1 MDPPASSP
9 SLSSGVSDGFLEHT
23 NHAAAS
29 KPVSSA
35 AVTVAGSIAPG
46 PLAACV
52 RCGQAIGD
60 QWVPFNDSV
69 CHPQCFCCETCG
81 VNVEDKYCVHED
93 SDGKSHLLCERH
105 YFERTNMVCA
115 KCKDPLDSTYVQ
127 ALGRKY
133 HPDHF
138 TCSVCPTIFGT
149 VLGSEGTYYE
159 HDNEAYCLHHYTY
172 LVARKCAGCQQPIMK
187 LYLQMSQRGV
197 EEFWHPECYMIYKF
211 WNVRVCPSMYAGAR
225 GRVNK
230 QLLRPQNAVSE
241 QQIYQIWTVLSSFEE
256 STAAC
261 ISDMLLQVSGG
272 HYLEGLRQAE
282 RFIMHV
288 DVLFASID
296 DLEDELSHF
305 DDSTGLQHT
314 REPKLLCK
322 KIVSFFSVL
331 SHTQSNESNGLTQEL
346 LSLVTSLAHY
356 LKVLTRVALKGALK
370 AQTEYKCPS
379 SIKALLSKLTETS
392 DRQKWAMFRLSYQE
406 TDIASDL
413 CTSCHCAV
421 ETECIEHMRRR
432 KRWHLYCFTCSKCS
446 SEIQHVYPQS
456 AYEEISG
463 VLFCPPC
470 AKDHGITPGGF
481 KFVSQLEQYS
491 FLMRVAL
498 KRLYGLLKMKNA
510 VENPSMVRHRKGDS
524 NAKRVLGDV
533 NSVVEGYDKAAIA
546 GAGQDATAEQ
556 KALMMQ
562 ESANKEFDAALA
574 KMDRL
579 DLQSPMQQQQQQ
591 PPSVPPKDKLA
602 LGDSVIP
609 TPAVGPH
616 LARLSL
622 NNPDYDG
629 ASSPANSEIMNAVT
643 KAAVKE
649 AKNDGNVVHVVE
661 AATEPAPPQVLAD
674 RRKPRVAHTTVHT
687 MKARM
692 ENRGHAST
700 DPTSPVVTSSA
711 QMPHMRRAGQVAAA
725 GPSSGS
731 SAATSASAQLSSQAA
746 HAYPHMQAPA
756 PGYQAQSNSLSKPT
770 KLRRL
775 SDENQEAATAAA
787 KSAARS
793 EAETVSKVK
802 NMLSRP
808 HTMRYVSDLNTAEL
822 FCAKHVAVSRLT
834 ALLGGQSEFS
844 QADLVALIGAAKKTS
859 ASNMW
864 SRLKTNLKKKDGALG
879 GGSGGGSGGN
889 AGGKDRMRTAT
900 FGVPLETLI
909 DRQAVETDLGAHGK
923 QKLQVPQFFEHML
936 TMLSSMDLAVEG
948 IFRKNGNI
956 RRLRELT
963 DSVDKDFA
971 RVDLSKETPVQIAA
985 LLKKFL
991 RELPDPL
998 IPFRMRRLFLAISAI
1013 QQQRERMEAFRYAVI
1028 MMPQANRD
1036 MLNVLMTFLTWV
1048 ATFSYVDEQ
1057 TGSKMDI
1064 LNLATVITPNI
1075 LYADVKEPTRGDRD
1089 DAFSYEAC
1097 NVIQQFMEAGEYLW
1111 MLPDAV
1117 IGFLRDNSTEFVEGT
1132 SELNTKELLKRCER
1146 QIQQHGG
1153 GAVGGI
1159 GGGGPPQITGDIES

>member
-1 MDPPASSP
+1 MDHSTHKPLPLPPTASTSANANANALVKALDDSAPAS
-9 SLSSGVSDGFLEHT
+9 
-23 NHAAAS
+23 N
-29 KPVSSA
+29 SA
-35 AVTVAGSIAPG
+35 APIALG
-46 PLAACV
+46 PAATCS
-52 RCGQAIGD
+52 RCAQQIGD
-60 QWVPFNDSV
+60 QWVPFGDSV

-81 VNVEDKYCVHED
+81 DNVEEKYCDFED
-93 SDGKSHLLCERH
+93 NEGRHHLLCENH
-105 YFERTNMVCA
+105 YFERTNMLCA
-115 KCKDPLDSTYVQ
+115 KCKEPLDSTYVH
-127 ALGRKY
+127 AMGRKY

-138 TCSVCPTIFGT
+138 TCTACPTVFGP
-149 VLGSEGTYYE
+149 EGTYYE
-159 HDNEAYCLHHYTY
+159 HDSEAYCLYHYTY

-187 LYLQMSQRGV
+187 LFLQMSHKGV
-197 EEFWHPECYMIYKF
+197 EEHWHPECYMIYKF
-211 WNVRVCPSMYAGAR
+211 WNVRICPSMYAGAR

-230 QLLRPQNAVSE
+230 QLLKPQNAVSE

-305 DDSTGLQHT
+305 DDSTGKYTCTLLFISLISDIGKVYHT

-392 DRQKWAMFRLSYQE
+392 DRQKWALFRLSYQE

-413 CTSCHCAV
+413 CTACHSAV

-432 KRWHLYCFTCSKCS
+432 KRWHLYCFTCSKCNG
-446 SEIQHVYPQS
+446 EIQHVYPQS
-456 AYEEISG
+456 AYDEVQG
-463 VLFCPPC
+463 ALFCPPC
-470 AKDHGITPGGF
+470 AKDHGVSPGGF

-510 VENPSMVRHRKGDS
+510 VENPQSTRFRKG
-524 NAKRVLGDV
+524 GDV
-533 NSVVEGYDKAAIA
+533 NIKEITAPGSDTESKAATLS
-546 GAGQDATAEQ
+546 QDTA
-556 KALMMQ
+556 
-562 ESANKEFDAALA
+562 NREFDAALA
-574 KMDRL
+574 KL
-579 DLQSPMQQQQQQ
+579 DQQ
-591 PPSVPPKDKLA
+591 PQLQLQPLGGQQISGNDTMVPGGVNSQMAK
-602 LGDSVIP
+602 
-609 TPAVGPH
+609 
-616 LARLSL
+616 LSL
-622 NNPDYDG
+622 TSDYDG
-629 ASSPANSEIMNAVT
+629 TNSPANSEIMNAVT

-649 AKNDGNVVHVVE
+649 AKSDGNNVHVIE
-661 AATEPAPPQVLAD
+661 ANADPAPPQVLAD

-692 ENRGHAST
+692 ENRQST
-700 DPTSPVVTSSA
+700 GDPTSPQSPQLS
-711 QMPHMRRAGQVAAA
+711 QPQLPQMRRAPGQINTPQISVNALAAQA
-725 GPSSGS
+725 
-731 SAATSASAQLSSQAA
+731 SASQTA
-746 HAYPHMQAPA
+746 
-756 PGYQAQSNSLSKPT
+756 GTVSKPT

-775 SDENQEAATAAA
+775 SDENNNLSSELKPPSASA
-787 KSAARS
+787 KN
-793 EAETVSKVK
+793 EAETVDKVK

-808 HTMRYVSDLNTAEL
+808 HTMRFGSDLNTAEL

-844 QADLVALIGAAKKTS
+844 QADLVALIGAPKKTS

-864 SRLKTNLKKKDGALG
+864 SRLKTNLKKKDAGAGGIG
-879 GGSGGGSGGN
+879 GGGGGASGGS
-889 AGGKDRMRTAT
+889 GGKDRMRNAT

-909 DRQAVETDLGAHGK
+909 ERQGVETDLGAHGK
-923 QKLQVPQFFEHML
+923 QRLQVPQFFEQMIK
-936 TMLSSMDLAVEG
+936 TLSTMDLAVEG

-956 RRLRELT
+956 RRLREVT
-963 DSVDKDFA
+963 DAVDKDYS
-971 RVDLSKETPVQIAA
+971 RVDLKKDTPVQIAA

-998 IPFRMRRLFLAISAI
+998 IPFRMRRLFLAIAAV
-1013 QQQRERMEAFRYAVI
+1013 QPQRERMEAFRYAVI
-1028 MMPQANRD
+1028 LMPQTNRD
-1036 MLNVLMTFLTWV
+1036 MLNVLMTFLNWA

-1057 TGSKMDI
+1057 TGSKMDV

-1075 LYADVKEPTRGDRD
+1075 LYADVKEPTRGDD
-1089 DAFSYEAC
+1089 TFSYEAC
-1097 NVIQQFMEAGEYLW
+1097 GVVQQFMEVGEYLW

-1117 IGFLRDNSTEFVEGT
+1117 IAFLRDNSTEFVDGT
-1132 SELNTKELLKRCER
+1132 SELNTKELLKRCDR
-1146 QIQQHGG
+1146 QIQ
-1153 GAVGGI
+1153 VGFAGV
-1159 GGGGPPQITGDIES
+1159 GGGGPPQLMANAGGAATAASGTAAAAAAES